1 MAVFSLLSVDYAL
14 ALTQVEVGL
23 DLTRT
28 TEYVH

>member
-14 ALTQVEVGL
+14 ALTQAEVGL